1 MMLTMT
7 ANIVATCCV
16 SVLIMAQRVDLSRIR
31 SQRGSIFAVAILT
44 GLERTLTNASLYGIS
59 ASLKT
64 MLHAFNVPFT
74 VVAAAILG
82 ADQDMRSC
90 LFGCGCADK
99 AHRNNALAIG
109 LITVGALSTAFDGTE
124 IQGNWFGVLLQLLS

>member
-74 VVAAAILG
+74 VLAAAALG
-82 ADQDMRSC
+82 ADKDTRTCLLGFRCGAKEHRRST
-90 LFGCGCADK
+90 F
-99 AHRNNALAIG
+99 ALT
-109 LITVGALSTAFDGTE
+109 LI
-124 IQGNWFGVLLQLLS
+124 